1 MGISTKDYE
10 AMLGRVNAL
19 PGEPPFRATTVVRE
33 KKMNKTEA
41 EYFQYLGGLQRLGEV
56 RHFAF
61 EAVTLKLG
69 DDCRLTPDFLVID
82 AAGRV
87 VLDDVKGFW
96 KKQGKAHV
104 EDDARVKL
112 AVAASTVFPF
122 FIFRIVW
129 KQDGTWHTKTL

>member
-1 MGISTKDYE
+1 MNITKEQYE
-10 AMLGRVNAL
+10 EMMGRVSG
-19 PGEPPFRATTVVRE
+19 PVKREYATTVVRE

-41 EYFQYLGGLQRLGEV
+41 EYSRHLESLYRLGTI
-56 RHFAF
+56 RHYAF
-61 EAVTLKLG
+61 ESVTLKLG

-82 AAGRV
+82 SIGRV
-87 VLDDVKGFW
+87 MFDDVKGYW

-104 EDDARVKL
+104 EDDARVKM

-129 KQDGTWHTKTL
+129 KQAGEWHTKTF